1 MSKQNS
7 FFGKSDDAS
16 INGNAE
22 TAINDSIANDQGHE
36 KPTIY
41 DKSNDDANIH
51 DAGNV
56 APQKPKI
63 QLSNRLGR
71 ADKSP
76 LGIWFWEMDRV
87 LLLLMVLL
95 MAIGLLSVA
104 AASPAT
110 ARRLSTEAT
119 QLSPL
124 YFFYRQLIWT
134 MIGLPIML
142 LISMAPREQAK
153 RFSIFAFCLFGLM
166 LLFVPVIGKEVNG
179 AQRWI
184 GAGFASMQPSE
195 FFKPFYAVTL
205 AWIFSW
211 KLKDPELPVIK
222 ITAMIMLITCV
233 SLMLQPDLGQSIL
246 FAGIWFALMM
256 ISGVSA
262 KILWGLIIVGAG
274 SLAAAYNLYSVA
286 RQRIDA
292 WLFGTE
298 GLTHDKLAID
308 TLTSGGL
315 VGKGPGLGTK
325 KFSLPE
331 AHTDYIFSV
340 IGEEFGLLACM
351 IIAILFLTI
360 LIRVI
365 IRLLDEKDHF
375 TVLAVSS
382 LIAQF
387 TGQAMINI
395 AVNIGIF
402 PSKGMTL
409 PFISY
414 GGSSLIALSMGCGLI
429 LALTKRNP
437 YLDRSLYLVKGR

>member
-1 MSKQNS
+1 MIDNADFSDGYDQNFASSLSQNGAYGGGKKSPTDTDLSSNRNTKVHFSK
-7 FFGKSDDAS
+7 
-16 INGNAE
+16 
-22 TAINDSIANDQGHE
+22 
-36 KPTIY
+36 
-41 DKSNDDANIH
+41 
-51 DAGNV
+51 
-56 APQKPKI
+56 
-63 QLSNRLGR
+63 RLGR

-76 LGIWFWEMDRV
+76 LGIWFWELDRI
-87 LLLLMVLL
+87 LLLLMFLL
-95 MAIGLLSVA
+95 MAIGLMSVS

-110 ARRLSTEAT
+110 ARRLSTSDVDLPE
-119 QLSPL
+119 Q
-124 YFFYRQLIWT
+124 YFFYRQLLWT
-134 MIGLPIML
+134 MAGIPVML
-142 LISMAPREQAK
+142 LISMAPKVQAK
-153 RFSIFAFCLFGLM
+153 RFSIIAFCIFAAMLF
-166 LLFVPVIGKEVNG
+166 LLPILGKEVNG
-179 AQRWI
+179 AQRWF
-184 GAGFASMQPSE
+184 GLGFVSIQPSE
-195 FFKPFYAVTL
+195 FLKPLYAITL

-211 KLKDPELPVIK
+211 RLKDPDLPVHF
-222 ITAMIMLITCV
+222 ITAAIAIVISFL
-233 SLMLQPDLGQSIL
+233 LMMQPDLGQTIL
-246 FAGIWFALMM
+246 FVGIWFALMM
-256 ISGVSA
+256 VSGVATKWLLS
-262 KILWGLIIVGAG
+262 LVVLGAG
-274 SLAAAYNLYSVA
+274 GLMLAYQFYGVA

-292 WLFGTE
+292 WIFGSD

-315 VGKGPGLGTK
+315 VGKGPGAGTR

-351 IIAILFLTI
+351 IIAILFLAI

-375 TVLAVSS
+375 TVLAVSA

-387 TGQAMINI
+387 TGQAMINM

-437 YLDRSLYLVKGR
+437 YLDRSLYLVDGKSS